1 MISDFRIDFTT
12 DDMSRF
18 RFIDEISRIVESLID
33 IILLLLLLLTGSRQ
47 TGTGSQ
53 LILTGSQLILTGS
66 QLIL

>member
-33 IILLLLLLLTGSRQ
+33 IILLLLLLTGSRQ
-47 TGTGSQ
+47 TRTGSQ